1 MYHYRNDK
9 YLNIIYIFTR
19 AVFGLAFIFFICQGL
34 PIMQKYSVPI
44 FCTIIF
50 ALILDFLACV
60 YIIRYKNA

>member
-9 YLNIIYIFTR
+9 YLNIIYIFTP
-19 AVFGLAFIFFICQGL
+19 AVFGLTFIFFICQGL

-60 YIIRYKNA
+60 YIIRYKNS